1 VSSTPP
7 EQPSLW
13 IEAPEVREGPVARV
27 ALAAAVEGEYSFA
40 VPDELADQVEPGKRL
55 LVPFGRGR
63 KPREAF
69 CTSITRERWTNALR
83 RVAGVL
89 DQERLLD
96 DNLIELGR
104 WIAQYYCCPLGRV
117 LSAMLPEAVRE
128 QAGFK
133 TVRSFRLAHPEAR
146 TCAPAGPTAG
156 ETTEDHCSQ
165 SSGTQADGKP
175 TKKLSP
181 RRQAVIDA
189 LAGRPEGM
197 DLDELLEATGAS
209 KGVVA
214 AMVKAGRLSMQ
225 TRRVPAEAPNFD
237 RPGTEPTF
245 ELSGDQQAAIRR
257 ISELAEAG
265 TFKAV
270 LLFGVSGSGKT
281 EIYIHAIRSVLARGK
296 QAIFLVPEIALT
308 TQLADRLASRFHD
321 VAVVHSGLTGA
332 RRSLTWSAIAR
343 GLKKVIIGT
352 RSAIFAPC
360 PNLGLI
366 VVDEEQEGTYKN
378 QQAPRYNTRD
388 VALKRAQLASIPIVL
403 GSATPS
409 LETWH
414 NCDRLAHFERITL
427 PHRIAGLSMPA
438 VEFVD
443 MRTESRSR
451 PGHIHLL
458 SRKMEQE
465 LQATLDAGKQAVL
478 LLNRRGFASY
488 LVCSRCQNPIVCPN
502 CRANMVFHQ
511 TVGKAICHHCSA
523 KMVVPRRCG
532 DASCGG
538 TLIKFGM
545 GTQRVEEELKQKFPQ
560 ARIARADSDSMTRVS
575 KYEQVLR
582 DFLAH
587 KLDVLI
593 GTQMIAKGL
602 DFPEVSFVG
611 VVNADTSLSAPDF
624 RAAERT
630 FQMIAQVA
638 GRAGRARGA
647 GILPASDHLGG
658 ASSAPA
664 SDPGGRVVV
673 QSLVGMSPALQFA
686 AKHDYESFAAHEMAL
701 RKRLGW
707 PPFARLARIILTF
720 RTESQARAEAHRL
733 ADLVRQYIV
742 DEKMPADVL
751 GPQSAPLSRLR
762 NNFRYDF
769 LIRCPNASRLMETLS
784 RLRNVGALVP
794 MGKHLTIDVDP
805 VSLL

>member
-1 VSSTPP
+1 MSSTSP

-13 IEAPEVREGPVARV
+13 LETPETRDGPVARV
-27 ALAAAVEGEYSFA
+27 ALAVAVEGEYSFA

-69 CTSITRERWTNALR
+69 CTSIARERWTNALR

-89 DQERLLD
+89 DQDRLLD

-117 LSAMLPEAVRE
+117 YSAMLPEAVRE

-133 TVRSFRLAHPEAR
+133 TIRSFRIADSASR
-146 TCAPAGPTAG
+146 TCATATPAGP
-156 ETTEDHCSQ
+156 ETNSQHGSQ
-165 SSGTQADGKP
+165 SNGKPTGNQP
-175 TKKLSP
+175 TKKLPP
-181 RRQAVIDA
+181 RRQAVWDV
-189 LAGRPEGM
+189 LARHPEGL
-197 DLDELLEATGAS
+197 DLDELMAQSAAS
-209 KGVVA
+209 KEVIA
-214 AMVKAGRLSMQ
+214 AMVRAGQLSMQ

-237 RPGTEPTF
+237 RPGAEPSF

-257 ISELAEAG
+257 INELAEANA
-265 TFKAV
+265 FKAV

-296 QAIFLVPEIALT
+296 QAILLVPEIALT
-308 TQLADRLASRFHD
+308 TQLADRLASRFQD

-343 GLKKVIIGT
+343 GIKKVIIGT

-366 VVDEEQEGTYKN
+366 VVDEEQEATYKN

-414 NCDRLAHFERITL
+414 NCERLAHFERITL
-427 PHRIAGLSMPA
+427 PHRIAGLAMPS

-451 PGHIHLL
+451 PGNIHLL
-458 SRKMEQE
+458 SKKMERE
-465 LQATLDAGKQAVL
+465 LKATLEAGRQAVL

-488 LVCSRCQNPIVCPN
+488 LVCSRCRNPIVCPN
-502 CRANMVFHQ
+502 CRANMVFHK
-511 TVGKAICHHCSA
+511 TSGKAICHHCSA

-545 GTQRVEEELKQKFPQ
+545 GTQRVEEELKEKFPQ
-560 ARIARADSDSMTRVS
+560 ARTARADSDSMTRVS
-575 KYEQVLR
+575 LYEQVLR

-587 KLDVLI
+587 KLDILL

-602 DFPEVSFVG
+602 DFPEVAFVG

-630 FQMIAQVA
+630 FQMVTQVA
-638 GRAGRARGA
+638 GRAGRAE
-647 GILPASDHLGG
+647 S
-658 ASSAPA
+658 
-664 SDPGGRVVV
+664 GGRVVV
-673 QSLVGMSPALQFA
+673 QSLAGMSPALQCA
-686 AKHDYESFAAHEMAL
+686 ARHDFESFAAHEMAL
-701 RKRLGW
+701 RRRLGW
-707 PPFARLARIILTF
+707 PPFARLARVILTF
-720 RTESQARAEAHRL
+720 RTESQARREAHRL

-742 DEKMPADVL
+742 DEKMPAEVL